1 MLRAREEGSFRRP
14 GDEMIGIAEL
24 ETANWA
30 KMVST
35 EVWIARMMALDS
47 LVCPISSMDRL
58 IEQHQ
63 EGDTA

>member
-1 MLRAREEGSFRRP
+1 MLGAREEGSFRRT
-14 GDEMIGIAEL
+14 GDKITGIAKL
-24 ETANWA
+24 ETASWA
-30 KMVST
+30 KMDST
-35 EVWIARMMALDS
+35 EMWIARMMALDS